1 VRFCRIFLKVLTDLV
16 LPLPPVPEPHLRLL
30 RSSALLIA
38 LSAVTLA
45 AVVPAGAATTKKR
58 PAATRAP
65 VKKTADTPAIPAATD
80 PAVTGRNSDGSL
92 HAPSLDDAPKDDFLR
107 VAWCHGVLS
116 GNMEMAELVDSVMPV
131 DDQIQ
136 TIGLSYLRAYEAALT
151 LSGKG
156 KDEAQHKKAEEVRD
170 YGYNEWGAARKAPT
184 KEAAFAYAN
193 WQLPGDCEHAAV
205 RLSGHPNLF
214 AEMATDEELDA
225 IALALNSGGPHN
237 YNEKPKPVLTAQAAP
252 VDGDGPLATN
262 TLARRATA
270 SRALPS
276 VPKTA
281 DASATDAETTLPTQQ
296 VDDPNHVE
304 KRSWSE
310 GLGYRLGW
318 TNVAKKKVN

>member
-1 VRFCRIFLKVLTDLV
+1 M
-16 LPLPPVPEPHLRLL
+16 RLL
-30 RSSALLIA
+30 RVSVLT
-38 LSAVTLA
+38 LSACVLA
-45 AVVPAGAATTKKR
+45 FSAAVPAGAAATKKR
-58 PAATRAP
+58 PAASPST
-65 VKKTADTPAIPAATD
+65 VKPANDPAAT
-80 PAVTGRNSDGSL
+80 GRNPDGSL
-92 HAPSLDDAPKDDFLR
+92 RPPVLDDAPKDDFLR

-156 KDEAQHKKAEEVRD
+156 KDDAQHKKAEEARD
-170 YGYNEWGAARKAPT
+170 YGYNEWAAARQAPV

-214 AEMATDEELDA
+214 AEMATEEELDA
-225 IALALNSGGPHN
+225 IALALNSGGPHD
-237 YNEKPKPVLTAQAAP
+237 YNEKPKPVLTATAAP
-252 VDGDGPLATN
+252 VNDDGPLATN
-262 TLARRATA
+262 TLARRAMA

-276 VPKTA
+276 VPETA
-281 DASATDAETTLPTQQ
+281 NTGADAETTYATQQ
-296 VDDPNHVE
+296 PPNPNHVE

-318 TNVAKKKVN
+318 TNVPKKKAGE

>member
-1 VRFCRIFLKVLTDLV
+1 M
-16 LPLPPVPEPHLRLL
+16 RLL
-30 RSSALLIA
+30 RSSILTLPVFT
-38 LSAVTLA
+38 LSVCAFAFSA
-45 AVVPAGAATTKKR
+45 AIPVDAATAKKR
-58 PAATRAP
+58 PATTAA
-65 VKKTADTPAIPAATD
+65 KKPSDKSGADNSA
-80 PAVTGRNSDGSL
+80 AVTGRNADGSL
-92 HAPSLDDAPKDDFLR
+92 HAPTLDDAPKDDFLR

-170 YGYNEWGAARKAPT
+170 YGYNEWSATRAAPT
-184 KEAAFAYAN
+184 KEAAYAYAN

-205 RLSGHPNLF
+205 RISGHPNLF
-214 AEMATDEELDA
+214 AEMATEDELDA
-225 IALALNSGGPHN
+225 IALALNSGGPHD
-237 YNEKPKPVLTAQAAP
+237 YNEKPKPVLTASTAP
-252 VDGDGPLATN
+252 VNGDGPLATN

-276 VPKTA
+276 VPQT
-281 DASATDAETTLPTQQ
+281 TDTDDGQAETTYATQQ
-296 VDDPNHVE
+296 AEDPNHVE

-318 TNVAKKKVN
+318 TNVPKKKPN

>member
-1 VRFCRIFLKVLTDLV
+1 MCVFAAIQSGFEPTHRR
-16 LPLPPVPEPHLRLL
+16 PEPNLHLL
-30 RSSALLIA
+30 RSSVLC
-38 LSAVTLA
+38 LSVCVFAFSATIPVDA
-45 AVVPAGAATTKKR
+45 AVAKKR
-58 PAATRAP
+58 PAASA
-65 VKKTADTPAIPAATD
+65 VKKAVAK
-80 PAVTGRNSDGSL
+80 PAVDNSAAITGRNADGSL
-92 HAPSLDDAPKDDFLR
+92 HAPTLDDAPKDDFLR

-136 TIGLSYLRAYEAALT
+136 MIGMSYLRAYEAALT

-156 KDEAQHKKAEEVRD
+156 KDEAAHKKAEAVRD
-170 YGYNEWGAARKAPT
+170 FGYNEWAATRAAPT
-184 KEAAFAYAN
+184 KEAAMAYAN

-214 AEMATDEELDA
+214 AEMATEDELDA
-225 IALALNSGGPHN
+225 IALALNSGGPHD
-237 YNEKPKPVLTAQAAP
+237 YNEKPKPVLTAASAP

-270 SRALPS
+270 SRALPA
-276 VPKTA
+276 VPKT
-281 DASATDAETTLPTQQ
+281 DTPTSDAETTYATQQ
-296 VDDPNHVE
+296 PPDPNHVE

-318 TNVAKKKVN
+318 TNTPKKKVN